1 MQTRIT
7 LNRDTFHAVEG
18 YLNGNKYTM
27 QRPIQKLSP
36 FEINNSTKR
45 KLKNEN

>member
-7 LNRDTFHAVEG
+7 LNTDTFQAVKG

-27 QRPIQKLSP
+27 QRPIQKLIP

>member
-1 MQTRIT
+1 MK
-7 LNRDTFHAVEG
+7 G

-27 QRPIQKLSP
+27 QRPIQKLIP

-45 KLKNEN
+45 KLKNENSPTSYNERNKQPQ